1 MQQQILAKLAEVADM
16 LATATC
22 DGTLLDGDVAE
33 EVNSTLSTLQQQVE
47 YYVD

>member
-1 MQQQILAKLAEVADM
+1 MQQQILDKLAEVADM

-22 DGTLLDGDVAE
+22 AGERLDGQVAE
-33 EVNSTLSTLQQQVE
+33 DVNSTLSKLQQQVE